1 MNRKGISTS
10 FTMIRKLG
18 MDMSGGKSELSATL
32 EFYMRKFLEVNNVE
46 ERELCLM
53 NLKRYMKVLLTK
65 NQK

>member
-1 MNRKGISTS
+1 
-10 FTMIRKLG
+10 
-18 MDMSGGKSELSATL
+18 MSGGKSELSATL